1 MSLLECEVCHGQVA
15 DDAAKCPHCG
25 TAHYRKPS
33 IVPRIAVAALT
44 LFVVYSLVTNNA
56 SSPPP
61 AAPAAALPRQPA
73 DPSTTARGACMLF
86 VKQRLHDPDSA
97 EFPPS
102 PSTSVTKREAGM
114 WLVRMPV
121 RARNSFNASRL
132 KTFDCLMSF
141 RQSDGTWSALAV
153 SESR

>member
-1 MSLLECEVCHGQVA
+1 MNLLECEVCHGQVA
-15 DDAAKCPHCG
+15 ADAAKCPHCG
-25 TAHYRKPS
+25 TPHFRKQS
-33 IVPRIAVAALT
+33 IVPRLFVAALV
-44 LFVVYSLVTNNA
+44 LIVLYVLMKGG
-56 SSPPP
+56 SSPPADVQE
-61 AAPAAALPRQPA
+61 AARPRAPD
-73 DPSTTARGACMLF
+73 DPSTSARGACMVF

-132 KTFDCLMSF
+132 KTFDCLMSY